1 MRVTLRSWSVF
12 ALIGTAAAVPAFAQ
26 SSGPSSP
33 PLVTYAA
40 CASKPS
46 QADTEAAHGAYMA
59 GKGSFDEA
67 DYTTAVNYFR
77 DAYRRDCT
85 KHELLVIIARAY
97 ELQGNRREAIHA
109 LETYLERVPTAS
121 DAEVQKRHI
130 ANLKREITDQQASAA
145 ASASAAPPASAAP
158 IPSASA
164 APSASVLATT
174 PVPTASA
181 SEPAAPMNA
190 PPASGGH
197 TIYPWLLVGGG
208 VVAAAIGGV
217 MFGIGTSNVSQAE
230 TVCGSNH
237 VCPGPSSGTGQNPAV
252 SQGNSGRTD
261 ETIGVALGSVGLAAL
276 VGGVL
281 WHFVERPSHA
291 APTTGKVELTPS
303 VAPGYVGVQGRF

>member
-1 MRVTLRSWSVF
+1 MRVTLRSWLVF

-26 SSGPSSP
+26 SSGSSSH
-33 PLVTYAA
+33 LTTYAA
-40 CASKPS
+40 CTSKPS

-97 ELQGNRREAIHA
+97 ELQGNRREAVHA

-130 ANLKREITDQQASAA
+130 ANLKREISDQQASAS
-145 ASASAAPPASAAP
+145 ASASAAPLASAAP
-158 IPSASA
+158 SASASA
-164 APSASVLATT
+164 APSASALT
-174 PVPTASA
+174 PVPIPSASA
-181 SEPAAPMNA
+181 TEPAPVTI
-190 PPASGGH
+190 SSDSHGH

-208 VVAAAIGGV
+208 VVATAIGGV
-217 MFGIGTSNVSQAE
+217 MFAIGTNNVSQAE
-230 TVCGSNH
+230 AVCHSDH
-237 VCPGPSSGTGQNPAV
+237 VCPAGNSSAV

-261 ETIGVALGSVGLAAL
+261 ETIGVTVGSVGLAAI
-276 VGGVL
+276 VGGVI
-281 WHFVERPSHA
+281 WHFVERPPRA
-291 APTTGKVELTPS
+291 TPTTGKVELTPS
-303 VAPGYVGVQGRF
+303 FAPGYVGVQGRF

>member
-1 MRVTLRSWSVF
+1 MRVTLRSWLVF

-26 SSGPSSP
+26 SSGSSSP
-33 PLVTYAA
+33 PLATYAA
-40 CASKPS
+40 CTSKPS

-97 ELQGNRREAIHA
+97 ELQGNRREAVHA

-130 ANLKREITDQQASAA
+130 ANLKREISDQQASAST
-145 ASASAAPPASAAP
+145 SASAAPVASAAP
-158 IPSASA
+158 SLPASA
-164 APSASVLATT
+164 APSASALT
-174 PVPTASA
+174 PAPLPMAS
-181 SEPAAPMNA
+181 SEPAPQAP
-190 PPASGGH
+190 SSDSQGH

-208 VVAAAIGGV
+208 VVAAAVGGV

-237 VCPGPSSGTGQNPAV
+237 VCPTSAGTGPVN
-252 SQGNSGRTD
+252 QGNSGRTD
-261 ETIGVALGSVGLAAL
+261 ESIGVTVGSVGLAAIA
-276 VGGVL
+276 GGVI
-281 WHFVERPSHA
+281 WHFVEHPSRS
-291 APTTGKVELTPS
+291 APTTGKVEFEPR
-303 VAPGYVGVQGRF
+303 VAPGYVGVGGRF